1 MYAERS
7 PCCVPILRRFL
18 MTSDDGDRTGQ
29 DGRAEDAVRAALET
43 RARSVSSY
51 GLEGVIIRRTARRR
65 STARVAGV
73 AAAVALLCGGVVG
86 AVGLYNH
93 PAPQAAADPP
103 GPNPRCPKSCSDQA
117 QLSIQDGQWRLDRI
131 RVVSN
136 KRGVFEATAE
146 VTYTG
151 HRRGCGCTF
160 FTIDIL
166 DDRVL
171 VTTVSG
177 QPFLPRENHQPVSA
191 DPGETVTVQLTDENS
206 PRQPYHVFPAG
217 PYTYRFNAAKV
228 GAG

>member
-1 MYAERS
+1 
-7 PCCVPILRRFL
+7 
-18 MTSDDGDRTGQ
+18 MTSDDADRTGQ
-29 DGRAEDAVRAALET
+29 DGRAEDAVRAALAT

-51 GLEGVIIRRTARRR
+51 GLEGATIRQGARRR
-65 STARVAGV
+65 SMLRVVG
-73 AAAVALLCGGVVG
+73 AAVAVLMLCGGIVG

-93 PAPQAAADPP
+93 PAPLAAADPP
-103 GPNPRCPKSCSDQA
+103 GPNPRCPKSCIDQA
-117 QLSIQDGQWRLDRI
+117 QLSIQDGPWRLDRI
-131 RVVSN
+131 RVISN
-136 KRGVFEATAE
+136 QRGVFEATAE

-151 HRRGCGCTF
+151 HRRGCGCTM

-177 QPFLPRENHQPVSA
+177 QPLLPRKNNQPVSA
-191 DPGETVTVQLTDENS
+191 DPGETVIAQLTDDNS

-217 PYTYRFNAAKV
+217 PYTYRFDAAKV